1 MHRVGPGGPRGRNG
15 TASAR
20 PAPGGR
26 WSRTTCPTAAAPRG
40 AVGGVPDDNRAARSP
55 RRVSRCGPRWGEGVA
70 SVEPERVSELSD
82 LLAHAR
88 ASRSGAGGR
97 AVIIRTASGMW
108 CRELLVE
115 FTERQRRAGAA
126 PVLVSCQHRDAREP
140 FAALR
145 QLLAGLGDAAQP
157 AGDDRFDELRR
168 ALPHTVPE
176 DHGRPLF
183 DELYEV
189 LLPAVRR
196 CPRVIV
202 VDHAQWMD
210 DASLRW
216 FAHLVRR
223 LTRLPLLVVLGV
235 RVDDDLPARDA
246 LDDIGAQA
254 ACHESTLRPL
264 SVHSARELVQRAYA
278 GRVPD
283 DPFVRLCH
291 HVTGGVPAYLV
302 RLIDSQLQA
311 GLPPELGP
319 IRSGVHLDGRPRQT
333 RADHIRRIAA
343 RIEAA
348 AVTTRLARQPE
359 RVRALAQT
367 AALFGDG
374 ADLDI
379 VADLLGTGPDRLDGP
394 LAELV
399 RVGVLRGTP
408 PGGRLSFRT
417 PELRDAVHDTIP
429 ETLLRD
435 RHVRAARRLG
445 DYGAPPTRVA
455 EHLLRIDT
463 LHVDEHAWAGAVLYE
478 AGRAALEAGATLRCA
493 EYARRALRDDP
504 PAEHRARLLVLLG
517 RAEVPTAPEAAA
529 RHLEE
534 ALRLLTDPGE
544 RAEAVL
550 QLCHAQVLRQGD
562 SVEAVMRPARDA
574 AARLGEL
581 AERDCPD
588 PDVRLRLRAIA
599 HLGGPAAEA
608 RSDRE
613 ARSGLDRAAAEV
625 TGVTAGERELL
636 AAFASDSAC
645 RAEPSGIA
653 LDLIE
658 RALAGEPPR
667 GSASAL
673 LLLRSVVVL
682 AWAGRLDEARTWAGS
697 LTAAIPIG
705 PAHSRIGLPAVVAH
719 CLCADIALRAG
730 NLAEALAEART
741 AGRLARGPELSAL
754 TQLTRVQ
761 LARIRVVL
769 GQYDAATTMLRGAL
783 GVPRAR
789 ATALGVRARCRYA
802 AGDPRGALAD
812 HLECG
817 RRLTELGIVNPAL
830 SDWRG
835 GAGLALVDLDRRAE
849 AAPLFEEGLEIARRW
864 GAPAPIGEALRN
876 RARIEG
882 PRGAIRLLEESVA
895 ILEHSGA
902 RLQLAES
909 LVESGRVYAL
919 AGQPA
924 AARLA
929 LRRGMGL
936 AQECGWDLLVER
948 AHKDLLACGGRLRRT
963 SLSGPGSLTP
973 SERQIAEL
981 AAAGHT
987 NRAIAE
993 SLCVTRGTV
1002 EVHLTHV
1009 YRKLGISGRTALST
1023 RLASTQ

>member
-1 MHRVGPGGPRGRNG
+1 M
-15 TASAR
+15 
-20 PAPGGR
+20 
-26 WSRTTCPTAAAPRG
+26 
-40 AVGGVPDDNRAARSP
+40 
-55 RRVSRCGPRWGEGVA
+55 
-70 SVEPERVSELSD
+70 EPERVSELSD

-88 ASRSGAGGR
+88 ASRTGAGGR
-97 AVIIRTASGMW
+97 AVIIRTPSGMW

-115 FTERQRRAGAA
+115 FTDRQRRAGAA
-126 PVLVSCQHRDAREP
+126 PILVSCQHRDADQP

-145 QLLAGLGDAAQP
+145 QLLTGLDDAVDTPGDS
-157 AGDDRFDELRR
+157 RFDELRR
-168 ALPHTVPE
+168 ALPHAVP
-176 DHGRPLF
+176 DNDRQLF
-183 DELYEV
+183 DELYEA

-223 LTRLPLLVVLGV
+223 LSRLPLLVVLGV

-246 LDDIGAQA
+246 LEDIGAQA
-254 ACHESTLRPL
+254 ACHVATLRPL
-264 SVHSARELVQRAYA
+264 SVHSARELVQRAYG
-278 GRVPD
+278 GRAPD
-283 DPFVRLCH
+283 EPFVRLCH
-291 HVTGGVPAYLV
+291 QVTGGVPEYLA
-302 RLIDSQLQA
+302 RLVDTQLQA

-319 IRSGVHLDGRPRQT
+319 TRTGIHVDGRPRPT
-333 RADHIRRIAA
+333 RADHLRRIAA

-348 AVTTRLARQPE
+348 AVTTRLARQSE

-399 RVGVLRGTP
+399 RIGALRRAPVGS
-408 PGGRLSFRT
+408 RLMFRT

-429 ETLLRD
+429 EKLLRD
-435 RHVRAARRLG
+435 RHLRAARRLG
-445 DYGAPPTRVA
+445 DYGAPPVRVA

-463 LHVDEHAWAGAVLYE
+463 LDVDDHAWAGAVLYE
-478 AGRAALEAGATLRCA
+478 AGRTALEAGATLRCA

-504 PAEHRARLLVLLG
+504 APEHRARLLVLLG

-534 ALRLLTDPGE
+534 ALRLLTDPAE

-550 QLCHAQVLRQGD
+550 ELCHAHVLRQGD
-562 SVEAVMRPARDA
+562 CVESVMRPARSTA
-574 AARLGEL
+574 SRLGEL
-581 AERDCPD
+581 AEQDCPD
-588 PDVRLRLRAIA
+588 PDVRLRLRAVVHQGA
-599 HLGGPAAEA
+599 SHGGRPT
-608 RSDRE
+608 RE
-613 ARSGLDRAAAEV
+613 LPHGTDSPVDFTRV

-645 RAEPSGIA
+645 RAEPSSVA

-658 RALAGEPPR
+658 RALSGEAPR

-682 AWAGRLDEARTWAGS
+682 AWAGRLDEARAWAAG
-697 LTAAIPIG
+697 LTATIPIG

-730 NLAEALAEART
+730 NLPEALSEART
-741 AGRLARGPELSAL
+741 ASRLARGPELSAL
-754 TQLTRVQ
+754 AQPTRVQ
-761 LARIRVVL
+761 LARIRVIL
-769 GQYDAATTMLRGAL
+769 GQHDAAAAMLRGSL

-789 ATALGVRARCRYA
+789 ATALGVRGRCRHA
-802 AGDPRGALAD
+802 MGDIRGALTD
-812 HLECG
+812 YLECG
-817 RRLTELGIVNPAL
+817 RRLAELGIVNPAL

-835 GAGLALVDLDRRAE
+835 GAALALTELDRRAE
-849 AAPLFEEGLEIARRW
+849 AVPLLDEGLDIARRW
-864 GAPAPIGEALRN
+864 GAAATIGEALRN
-876 RARIEG
+876 RARIEP
-882 PRGAIRLLEESVA
+882 PRAASRLLEESVA
-895 ILEHSGA
+895 VLEHSGA

-909 LVESGRVYAL
+909 LVESGRMYAL

-924 AARLA
+924 AARQS

-948 AHKDLLACGGRLRRT
+948 AHKDLLACGGRLRRS

-993 SLCVTRGTV
+993 FLCVTRGTV

-1009 YRKLGISGRTALST
+1009 YRKLGISGRSALST
-1023 RLASTQ
+1023 RLASK

>member
-1 MHRVGPGGPRGRNG
+1 M
-15 TASAR
+15 
-20 PAPGGR
+20 
-26 WSRTTCPTAAAPRG
+26 
-40 AVGGVPDDNRAARSP
+40 
-55 RRVSRCGPRWGEGVA
+55 
-70 SVEPERVSELSD
+70 EPERVSELSD

-88 ASRSGAGGR
+88 ASRTGAGGR
-97 AVIIRTASGMW
+97 AVIIRTPSGMW
-108 CRELLVE
+108 CRALLVE
-115 FTERQRRAGAA
+115 FTDRQRRAGAA
-126 PVLVSCQHRDAREP
+126 PILVSCQHRDAHEP

-145 QLLAGLGDAAQP
+145 QLLTGFDDATDSPGD
-157 AGDDRFDELRR
+157 GRFDELRR
-168 ALPHTVPE
+168 ALPHTVP
-176 DHGRPLF
+176 DNDRQLF
-183 DELYEV
+183 DELYEA

-202 VDHAQWMD
+202 ADHAQWMD

-216 FAHLVRR
+216 FAYLVRR
-223 LTRLPLLVVLGV
+223 LSRLPLLVVLGV
-235 RVDDDLPARDA
+235 RTDDDLPARDV

-254 ACHESTLRPL
+254 ACHETTLRPL

-291 HVTGGVPAYLV
+291 HVTGGVPEYLT
-302 RLIDSQLQA
+302 RLIEAQLQA
-311 GLPPELGP
+311 GLPPELG
-319 IRSGVHLDGRPRQT
+319 ITRVAGHVDGRPRLT

-359 RVRALAQT
+359 RVRALART
-367 AALFGDG
+367 TALFGDG

-399 RVGVLRGTP
+399 RIGALRRAPAGS
-408 PGGRLSFRT
+408 RLMFRT

-429 ETLLRD
+429 EALLRD
-435 RHVRAARRLG
+435 RHLRAARRLG
-445 DYGAPPTRVA
+445 DYGAPVTRVA
-455 EHLLRIDT
+455 DHLLRIDT
-463 LHVDEHAWAGAVLYE
+463 LDADDHAWAGAVLYE
-478 AGRAALEAGATLRCA
+478 AGRIALETGATLRCA

-504 PAEHRARLLVLLG
+504 APEHRARLLVLLG
-517 RAEVPTAPEAAA
+517 RAEVPTAPEAAG

-534 ALRLLTDPGE
+534 ALRLLTDPVE
-544 RAEAVL
+544 RAEAIL
-550 QLCHAQVLRQGD
+550 ELCHAQVLREGD
-562 SVEAVMRPARDA
+562 CVESVMRPTHGA
-574 AARLGEL
+574 ASRLGEL
-581 AERDCPD
+581 AAQDCLD
-588 PDVRLRLRAIA
+588 PDLRLRLRAVMHQA
-599 HLGGPAAEA
+599 APGGAP
-608 RSDRE
+608 STRE
-613 ARSGLDRAAAEV
+613 IRYGAQLPAEV

-636 AAFASDSAC
+636 AALASDSAC
-645 RAEPSGIA
+645 RAEPSTVA

-658 RALAGEPPR
+658 RALAGEPAR
-667 GSASAL
+667 GSASGL

-682 AWAGRLDEARTWAGS
+682 AWAGRLDEARTWAAG
-697 LTAAIPIG
+697 LTAGAAIG

-730 NLAEALAEART
+730 NLSEALTEART
-741 AGRLARGPELSAL
+741 ASRLARGPELSAL
-754 TQLTRVQ
+754 AQLTRVQ
-761 LARIRVVL
+761 LAWIRVVL
-769 GQYDAATTMLRGAL
+769 GQYDTAAVMLRGAL

-789 ATALGVRARCRYA
+789 ATALGVRGRCRHA
-802 AGDPRGALAD
+802 TGDLRGALAD
-812 HLECG
+812 YLECG
-817 RRLTELGIVNPAL
+817 RRLAELGIVNPAS

-835 GAGLALVDLDRRAE
+835 GAGLALTELDRRDE
-849 AAPLFEEGLEIARRW
+849 AVSLLDEGLETARRW
-864 GAPAPIGEALRN
+864 GAAATIGEALRN
-876 RARIEG
+876 RARIEP
-882 PRGAIRLLEESVA
+882 PRVAARLLEESVA
-895 ILEHSGA
+895 VLENSGA

-909 LVESGRVYAL
+909 LVESGRVHAL
-919 AGQPA
+919 AGQAA
-924 AARLA
+924 AARQS

-993 SLCVTRGTV
+993 FLCVTRGTV

-1009 YRKLGISGRTALST
+1009 YRKLGITGRSALST
-1023 RLASTQ
+1023 RLAPN